1 MQLTTSSS
9 LGATAPIPVFD
20 IDTHFTEPADLWT
33 SQAPAKYKDKV
44 FHVETK
50 PNGAQAWYVE
60 GREIGMIG
68 PAVVDTRMQ
77 KHLHAYT
84 LPRFDLMSRASIYG
98 PERLDYMD
106 SAGIGTQIIYPN
118 IIGFGAQ
125 TLMRIG
131 SDVELRLWHVQAY
144 NNALVELQ
152 RTGKGRLLP
161 QAALPLWDID
171 ATLEELTRVRKLGLS
186 GIAMSDK
193 PADFGQPSLAN
204 QKWDRFFA
212 TCQDLGLP
220 INFHIGSGTFEG
232 EVNKWWPDDKTVVYP
247 DQSLNGP
254 LAAFSAVNNFMN
266 NFLDVVN
273 LILGGILE
281 KYPRLK
287 FVSVESGCG
296 WLPFVLQALEH
307 NWKEMMTPSDLRKF
321 KRTPKEMF
329 IDQIFASY
337 WFEDSTC
344 VDAYLAEFGNRNLMF
359 QTDFPHPTS
368 LYPDIQKK
376 IQQTLAHRDLQTQ
389 ENVLYKT
396 AERVYG
402 IPVYQ
407 ATRQ

>member
-1 MQLTTSSS
+1 MLS
-9 LGATAPIPVFD
+9 TASTAAVRTDIPVFD
-20 IDTHFTEPADLWT
+20 IDTHYTEPADLWT
-33 SQAPAKYKDKV
+33 SQAPEKYRGKV
-44 FHVETK
+44 LHVETK
-50 PNGAQAWYVE
+50 PNGAEAWFIE

-68 PAVVDTRMQ
+68 PAVIAHDFG
-77 KHLHAYT
+77 KHLHTYT
-84 LPRFDLMSRASIYG
+84 LPRFELMSRASIYG
-98 PERLDYMD
+98 PERVDFMD
-106 SAGIGTQIIYPN
+106 RVGVSTQIIYPN

-125 TLMRIG
+125 TLMRTS

-171 ATLEELTRVRKLGLS
+171 ATLEEINRVRKLGLT

-193 PADFGQPSLAN
+193 PADFGQPSLAHP
-204 QKWDRFFA
+204 KWERVFA
-212 TCQDLGLP
+212 ACQDLGLP
-220 INFHIGSGTFEG
+220 INFHIGSGSFEG
-232 EVNKWWPDDKTVVYP
+232 ELSKWWSDDKTVVHP
-247 DQSLNGP
+247 DLSLNGP
-254 LAAFSAVNNFMN
+254 LATFSAVNNFMN

-273 LILGGILE
+273 LILGGTLE
-281 KYPRLK
+281 KYPKLR

-296 WLPFVLQALEH
+296 WLPFVMQALEH

-337 WFEDSTC
+337 WFENSIC
-344 VDAYLAEFGNRNLMF
+344 VDAYIREFGNGNLMF

-368 LYPDIQKK
+368 LYPDIHEK
-376 IQQTLAHRDLQTQ
+376 IQQTLGHQDRQTQ

-402 IPVYQ
+402 TKVYRPKTQ
-407 ATRQ
+407 